1 VGKKSATVDRKA
13 KLEEVRKA
21 QKALERRR
29 TLLVG
34 GAAGVVVLALIVAV
48 GVVIRKQVQD
58 SDMTRVG
65 VTAAAAS
72 CDPVTNDPSTGVSDH
87 IGPGTDFPNETTV
100 KYATIPPSSGKHLA
114 VPIVPARDFYTAK
127 DRPAVE
133 TLVHNLEHGY
143 TIVWYDASTP
153 KAQVDELKKLSPLA
167 RDDKSTGPAKFIV
180 AAWDESRGA
189 FPTGKHI
196 AFSHWGAKNGH
207 RQLCGQVSG
216 EAIKT
221 FIGKYPYSDS
231 PEPNA
236 A

>member
-21 QKALERRR
+21 QKAVERRR

-48 GVVIRKQVQD
+48 GVVIRKQIQD

-143 TIVWYDASTP
+143 TILWYDQTVADDDSQMNELRGIADKFSGTSNLRFKF
-153 KAQVDELKKLSPLA
+153 KAVPWL
-167 RDDKSTGPAKFIV
+167 
-180 AAWDESRGA
+180 ESDGKA
-189 FPTGKHI
+189 FPKDQHI
-196 AFSHWGAKNGH
+196 AFTHW
-207 RQLCGQVSG
+207 S
-216 EAIKT
+216 
-221 FIGKYPYSDS
+221 
-231 PEPNA
+231 
-236 A
+236 